1 MGKTIITPHNQDI
14 GKSGEDKAAQYL
26 ESQGYNILTRNFRTR
41 YGEIDI
47 VAQKNNAVYCV
58 EVKTRLS
65 NRFGSAI
72 DAITPQKLNK
82 MHLMAEILIQYLRAH
97 NASVFLA
104 VITIEP
110 SGCQLTILE

>member
-1 MGKTIITPHNQDI
+1 MIRPKKTLHNKTIGTL
-14 GKSGEDKAAQYL
+14 GEDKATQYL
-26 ESQGYNILTRNFRTR
+26 ESQDYNILTRNFRTR

-47 VAQKNNAVYCV
+47 VAQKDSAIYCV

-97 NASVFLA
+97 NAQVFLA
-104 VITIEP
+104 VATIEP
-110 SGCQLTILE
+110 QGCQLTILE